1 MNFEAIEKALVVM
14 GNAMVAV
21 IGRLDE
27 LISVNKEILEE
38 LKKKNN

>member
-1 MNFEAIEKALVVM
+1 MNFEAIERALVVM
-14 GNAMVAV
+14 GNAMVGV
-21 IGRLDE
+21 IQRLDE